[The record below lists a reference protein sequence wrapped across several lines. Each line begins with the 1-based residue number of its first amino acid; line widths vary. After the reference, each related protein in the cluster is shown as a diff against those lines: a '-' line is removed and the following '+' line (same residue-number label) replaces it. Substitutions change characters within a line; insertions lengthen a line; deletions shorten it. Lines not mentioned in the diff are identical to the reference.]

1 MWFPYQSDSRIT
13 TFYVSDSSFI
23 QPGLISILILILI
36 PDFNEFYDSDFNSNS
51 IQKNLIVL
59 LIPIPAPCDPDSNVN
74 SHKAGFD
81 SDSNSGIWFW
91 LRYHLR
97 LWSILNTG
105 NFILYF
111 IAMGASVWKSSLW
124 KIITTRFFHFPNAS
138 TDIEM
143 WLKTPWSKYFEF
155 QMNF

>member
-81 SDSNSGIWFW
+81 SDSNSGI
-91 LRYHLR
+91 
-97 LWSILNTG
+97 
-105 NFILYF
+105 
-111 IAMGASVWKSSLW
+111 
-124 KIITTRFFHFPNAS
+124 
-138 TDIEM
+138 
-143 WLKTPWSKYFEF
+143 
-155 QMNF
+155 